1 MYVCV
6 CTIDVLHHMLRR
18 CSRCSC
24 VMPPTAQSTCKCIS
38 PTHNDITGHVHIHIQ
53 YIHTQGL
60 HVLPALRNSVEMMN
74 LQGYIFVATYCFVF
88 EVWALATPTAQVR
101 SGCVTCAHLITRSSA
116 FRAKERTVHIQKLQ
130 ELFMNYH

>member
-1 MYVCV
+1 MWTSYIASCSRMWGDVCV

-53 YIHTQGL
+53 YIHT
-60 HVLPALRNSVEMMN
+60 HRVYM
-74 LQGYIFVATYCFVF
+74 YC
-88 EVWALATPTAQVR
+88 L
-101 SGCVTCAHLITRSSA
+101 L
-116 FRAKERTVHIQKLQ
+116 
-130 ELFMNYH
+130 

>member
-1 MYVCV
+1 MQVCEDMKVDACGPAIASSSRVCGDVCVCVRV

-53 YIHTQGL
+53 YIHT
-60 HVLPALRNSVEMMN
+60 HM
-74 LQGYIFVATYCFVF
+74 YC
-88 EVWALATPTAQVR
+88 L
-101 SGCVTCAHLITRSSA
+101 L
-116 FRAKERTVHIQKLQ
+116 
-130 ELFMNYH
+130 